1 MKLRFQFD
9 RYRFTPHILLLFQ
22 FLFLS
27 PWGQISGKD
36 LETQIRN
43 NKQESTR
50 LENQRTEHLK
60 LIKES
65 KENEGSVLN
74 TLRHLDASIR
84 VKEGKLKR
92 VRIQI
97 KRVEKSIVKSK
108 EDLEKLEQEIKTD
121 QKRVDQQ
128 IRAMFYLYK
137 VRKLTL
143 LPGYNSIKHHFR
155 NQKIL
160 HLNTDL
166 DLNIIMRLKENQD
179 LKTRKIDQ
187 LNKTFM
193 ELGELSL
200 SEKEQR
206 ELLDFEREQQV
217 TYLKH
222 LTNNQKLRYKYL
234 HEIQL
239 SLEKLNDVIY
249 SLRQERIFSL
259 RQKNL
264 RGFRKQLHNLPS
276 PATGELVR
284 PFGKTQ
290 GEELYR
296 LYRRGVLVE
305 TPEDQEVVSI
315 MDGKVVFS
323 SPFKG
328 YENLVIIDHGKRSF
342 SIYGNLEEVYLQKNS
357 HISQG
362 EPVGVVAYNSRKKT
376 YLFYFELRYK
386 KKAVNPVKWLK
397 QPHWRKL

>member
-1 MKLRFQFD
+1 M
-9 RYRFTPHILLLFQ
+9 
-22 FLFLS
+22 
-27 PWGQISGKD
+27 GKD
-36 LETQIRN
+36 IETQISK

-60 LIKES
+60 LIEES
-65 KENEGSVLN
+65 KQNEGSVLK
-74 TLRHLDASIR
+74 TLKLLDSSIR
-84 VKEGKLKR
+84 EKEVKLKR
-92 VRIQI
+92 VLIQI
-97 KRVEKSIVKSK
+97 KRVEKNIAKSR
-108 EDLEKLEQEIKTD
+108 EDLNKLEQEIKSD

-128 IRAMFYLYK
+128 IKAMFYLYK

-166 DLNIIMRLKENQD
+166 DLNTIMRLKENQD
-179 LKTRKIDQ
+179 LKTKKIDQ
-187 LNKTFM
+187 LNKTSL
-193 ELGELSL
+193 ELVELSL
-200 SEKEQR
+200 SEKDQR

-222 LTNNQKLRYKYL
+222 LKNNQKLRYKYL

-239 SLEKLNDVIY
+239 SLENLNDVIY

-259 RQKNL
+259 RQKKL
-264 RGFRKQLHNLPS
+264 RGFNKQLHNLPS
-276 PATGELVR
+276 PATGKLAR

-315 MDGKVVFS
+315 LDGKVVFS
-323 SPFKG
+323 APFRG

-342 SIYGNLEEVYLQKNS
+342 SIYGNLEEVYLQENS

-362 EPVGVVAYNSRKKT
+362 EPVGIVAYSSRKKT